1 MSYTNDSF
9 KVGNIMKLK
18 MIKQLNFIMED
29 DSTVTHNVGDII
41 DGYED
46 CGYYWLTSIGKL
58 YKDEAE
64 IIQE

>member
-1 MSYTNDSF
+1 
-9 KVGNIMKLK
+9 MKLK

-29 DSTVTHNVGDII
+29 DSTVTHNVGDVI

-46 CGYYWLTSIGKL
+46 CGCYWLTSIGKI

-64 IIQE
+64 IIKE